1 MKVCDFSSLKGAL
14 ILIAAVL
21 LFAFHAET
29 AGATETIKIGF
40 VISIT
45 GPYGFIGT
53 PQKEIIEA
61 AFADVNKKGGI
72 NGKQLEAFI
81 EDDKSTPTNAVVAGT
96 KLIKDKNICALVA
109 ASSSDSSAALIPI
122 AEQEKIPYLVTAP
135 IVNPNKKYV
144 FIVGPGDVRG
154 AAHYL
159 EFAVTGLKAKRLA
172 LLSELAVYGKTGSET
187 ILKEIKKYP
196 GVSIVA
202 QEKVEVGDT
211 NVIPQLTKMKASN
224 ADLLLL
230 YATANTA
237 AIAAKNYKQLG
248 MTVPV
253 LCSNAVTIPSFVKA
267 AGDIAEEK
275 GWIFFTLPFN
285 VAEKMSPDSQFRK
298 TLYDP
303 LKRIIQEHFG
313 PSRNPNNFHASTY
326 DDVNAL
332 TAALKIAGSD
342 DRDAIRDALEKV
354 RVPGFLGTFAPTPQ
368 DHYGSAVDPM
378 VPVVMKGG
386 EWVPYQGR

>member
-1 MKVCDFSSLKGAL
+1 MKVFKSFSSKGLLIFIATAL
-14 ILIAAVL
+14 L
-21 LFAFHAET
+21 LMLHAQTARAAET
-29 AGATETIKIGF
+29 IRIGF

-61 AFADVNKKGGI
+61 AVADVNKKGGI

-81 EDDKSTPTNAVVAGT
+81 EDDRGVPTNAVVAAT
-96 KLIKDKNICALVA
+96 KLIKDKNISVLVG
-109 ASSSDSSAALIPI
+109 ASSSDSSAAMIPI
-122 AEQEKIPYLVTAP
+122 ADQEKVPYLVTAP

-159 EFAVTGLKAKRLA
+159 DFAINGLKAKRLA
-172 LLSELAVYGKTGSET
+172 LLSETAVYGKTGSET

-196 GVSIVA
+196 GVSIVV

-211 NVIPQLTKMKASN
+211 TLIPQLTKMKASN

-248 MTVPV
+248 MTMPV
-253 LCSNAVTIPSFVKA
+253 LCSNAITIPAFVKA

-285 VAEKMSPDSQFRK
+285 VAEKMSPTSQFRK

-303 LKRIIQEHFG
+303 LKKIIQEQFG
-313 PSRNPNNFHASTY
+313 PSKNPNNFHASTY
-326 DDVNAL
+326 DDISAL
-332 TAALKIAGSD
+332 VAALKLAGSD
-342 DRDAIRDALEKV
+342 NRDAIRDALEKV
-354 RVPGFLGTFAPTPQ
+354 SVPGFLGTFAPTPH

-378 VPVVMKGG
+378 VPVVMKAG
-386 EWVPYQGR
+386 EWVPYQGK

>member
-21 LFAFHAET
+21 LIALHVET
-29 AGATETIKIGF
+29 ARATETIKIGF
-40 VISIT
+40 VISVT

-81 EDDKSTPTNAVVAGT
+81 EDDKSTPTNAVIAGT
-96 KLIKDKNICALVA
+96 KLIRDKNICALVA

-253 LCSNAVTIPSFVKA
+253 L
-267 AGDIAEEK
+267 
-275 GWIFFTLPFN
+275 
-285 VAEKMSPDSQFRK
+285 
-298 TLYDP
+298 
-303 LKRIIQEHFG
+303 
-313 PSRNPNNFHASTY
+313 
-326 DDVNAL
+326 
-332 TAALKIAGSD
+332 
-342 DRDAIRDALEKV
+342 
-354 RVPGFLGTFAPTPQ
+354 
-368 DHYGSAVDPM
+368 
-378 VPVVMKGG
+378 
-386 EWVPYQGR
+386 